1 MRLDYRCML
10 MCFATIA
17 GNPKAAV
24 DCCVTQNRWDRALEL
39 AEEHSFP
46 QVEGLLSKYA
56 STLIGKGKQLEAVEL
71 FRRANRPTEA
81 ALLIGEI
88 AELAARQEGI
98 PM

>member
-1 MRLDYRCML
+1 MK
-10 MCFATIA
+10 IA

-39 AEEHSFP
+39 AEEYSFP
-46 QVEGLLSKYA
+46 QVDGLLNKHA
-56 STLIGKGKQLEAVEL
+56 AGLIARGKQLEAVEL

-88 AELAARQEGI
+88 AELAARSEG
-98 PM
+98 